1 MKGEEKVSILWLLFL
16 WPYYFYKK
24 TKIKKINSDLK
35 TLKFYDFSET
45 EKTELKKII
54 SEKYK
59 NIKSHNDN
67 DINKMEDELP
77 SILEQIEK
85 GKKEHEEFEV
95 KENKNISDFKEQI
108 SKLKERIKEEFSNA
122 GDLLKR
128 RPYLDSFLEGR
139 T

>member
-1 MKGEEKVSILWLLFL
+1 
-16 WPYYFYKK
+16 
-24 TKIKKINSDLK
+24 
-35 TLKFYDFSET
+35 
-45 EKTELKKII
+45 
-54 SEKYK
+54 
-59 NIKSHNDN
+59 
-67 DINKMEDELP
+67 MEDELTP
-77 SILEQIEK
+77 ILEQIEK

-95 KENKNISDFKEQI
+95 KENKKISDFKEQI